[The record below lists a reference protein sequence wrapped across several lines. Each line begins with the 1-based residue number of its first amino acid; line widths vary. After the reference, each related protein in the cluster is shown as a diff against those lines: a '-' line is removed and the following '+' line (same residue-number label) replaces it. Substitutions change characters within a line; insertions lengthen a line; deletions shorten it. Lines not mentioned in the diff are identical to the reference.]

1 MAHWLYILG
10 GLGSGSLG
18 YGLWYYGWR
27 AFFLIRGCKADDE
40 HRRWWFEAARL
51 MRKDA
56 KDLPSYLPDNASDVR
71 SAVRRTPPS
80 RKRAR
85 SGDADHPPGLDRI
98 AS

>member
-10 GLGSGSLG
+10 GLGSGPLG

-56 KDLPSYLPDNASDVR
+56 KYLPSYLPDQAHAAKSPVN
-71 SAVRRTPPS
+71 RTPRS
-80 RKRAR
+80 RKRLR
-85 SGDADHPPGLDRI
+85 GGSEDHPPSLDSV